1 MILDGST
8 YMQILDRCQHSRIT
22 RVLPVSGF
30 GEPVSGRTTILASQL
45 RIISSRRD
53 VESSSNKDVVV
64 AVLDVRSAATYAEIL
79 QQRIYMEFNY
89 RRIRYSFP
97 CRSYFINENLTF
109 GI

>member
-1 MILDGST
+1 
-8 YMQILDRCQHSRIT
+8 MQILDRCQHSRIT
-22 RVLPVSGF
+22 RVLPVSCF

-64 AVLDVRSAATYAEIL
+64 AVLDSAATYAEIL
-79 QQRIYMEFNY
+79 QQRIYMEFND

-109 GI
+109 DI